1 MAGLRL
7 PPETFGADD
16 SVIKIVVV
24 GDGSVGKTCMLMSY
38 TSNQFPTDYVPTIF
52 DNYSA
57 VVLCNGKEVPIELW
71 DTAGQEDYKRL
82 RALSY
87 WNADV
92 FILAFSLVAP
102 ASFENVAVKWVPD
115 LRASNPETPIV
126 LVGTKLDLRESYP
139 VVKEL
144 EARGETAITAEM
156 GRRLATEIGAIQY
169 LECSALT
176 QVGLKAV
183 FDAAILAG
191 MARRRDRPNRG
202 QAGVAGSEIR
212 KQAQRMNT
220 PRDQGD
226 THTKP
231 SSKATEGDRHAQRQ
245 DACCSIQ

>member
-1 MAGLRL
+1 MHGVHL
-7 PPETFGADD
+7 PPETFDADD
-16 SVIKIVVV
+16 SAIKVVVV

-57 VVLCNGKEVPIELW
+57 VVLCNGQEVPIELW

-115 LRASNPETPIV
+115 LRASNPETPII

-144 EARGETAITAEM
+144 EARGETAITADM

-191 MARRRDRPNRG
+191 LKARRERPKSD
-202 QAGVAGSEIR
+202 QAG
-212 KQAQRMNT
+212 
-220 PRDQGD
+220 P
-226 THTKP
+226 
-231 SSKATEGDRHAQRQ
+231 KATELPKRSPHASAGHRPTDSGNESRRVAKHEPHDQRK
-245 DACCSIQ
+245 DACCSVQ

>member
-1 MAGLRL
+1 MAGVRL
-7 PPETFGADD
+7 PPETFNADD
-16 SVIKIVVV
+16 AVIKIVVV

-144 EARGETAITAEM
+144 ESRGETAITTEL
-156 GRRLATEIGAIQY
+156 GRRLAAEIGAIQY

-191 MARRRDRPNRG
+191 MAQRRERPKSGQTGATGTESRKPAQLGNTSHDQDDRRRKASR
-202 QAGVAGSEIR
+202 AKKSEE
-212 KQAQRMNT
+212 QT
-220 PRDQGD
+220 
-226 THTKP
+226 
-231 SSKATEGDRHAQRQ
+231 QRQ

>member
-1 MAGLRL
+1 MAHR
-7 PPETFGADD
+7 EDAAADADD
-16 SVIKIVVV
+16 GAIKIVVV

-38 TSNQFPTDYVPTIF
+38 TSNQFPTDYAPTIF
-52 DNYSA
+52 ENYSA
-57 VVLCNGKEVPIELW
+57 VVLCDGHEVPIELW

-87 WNADV
+87 WKAHV
-92 FILAFSLVAP
+92 FILAFSLVSP

-115 LRASNPETPIV
+115 LRASNPDTPIL

-144 EARGETAITAEM
+144 EARGETVITTEM
-156 GRRLATEIGAIQY
+156 GQQMVREMRLEQY

-191 MARRRDRPNRG
+191 LSRRARKAAVASPANAKLRNAAPPRAANRHDG
-202 QAGVAGSEIR
+202 AKAAANAPAPRANAG
-212 KQAQRMNT
+212 
-220 PRDQGD
+220 
-226 THTKP
+226 
-231 SSKATEGDRHAQRQ
+231 
-245 DACCSIQ
+245 CCTIQ